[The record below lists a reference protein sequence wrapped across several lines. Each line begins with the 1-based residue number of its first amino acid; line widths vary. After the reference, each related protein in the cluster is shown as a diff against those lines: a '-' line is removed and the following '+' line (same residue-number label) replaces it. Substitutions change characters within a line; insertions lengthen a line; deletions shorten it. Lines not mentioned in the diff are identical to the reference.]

1 MIDWSAIVN
10 RLHSSRG
17 TLKNVSRFVGACPQS
32 LGRLERG
39 EVVEPRFTTGLM
51 LLDLHLEDHP
61 GKHAELEL

>member
-32 LGRLERG
+32 LGRLDRG
-39 EVVEPRFTTGLM
+39 ETAEPKFDAGRK